1 MIISAVVAFVVLLTV
16 AVFSIRSMV
25 SVGAY
30 EEEPAVQSEPGERV
44 LPELD
49 IQASLPDEVVVEYQ
63 PEIDSL
69 TLPYAPGQRIPSLAE
84 LIPTFAES
92 TVVSNTDG
100 EIVATS
106 QGVQAQANG
115 QMTTAPSD
123 TTISSVVQEGD
134 VAVLTALRWQ
144 CGWMTEYVDA
154 TDRGDTARAV
164 NAKQMLQEFP
174 KLDAIVQYAPD
185 FIQMHDDIVEP
196 AFSGDVTSM
205 RGWVKSSCPTN

>member
-44 LPELD
+44 LSELD

-92 TVVSNTDG
+92 TVV
-100 EIVATS
+100 
-106 QGVQAQANG
+106 
-115 QMTTAPSD
+115 
-123 TTISSVVQEGD
+123 
-134 VAVLTALRWQ
+134 
-144 CGWMTEYVDA
+144 
-154 TDRGDTARAV
+154 
-164 NAKQMLQEFP
+164 
-174 KLDAIVQYAPD
+174 
-185 FIQMHDDIVEP
+185 
-196 AFSGDVTSM
+196 
-205 RGWVKSSCPTN
+205 

>member
-44 LPELD
+44 LSELD

-69 TLPYAPGQRIPSLAE
+69 TLAYAPGQRIPSLAE
-84 LIPTFAES
+84 LIPTFAGS
-92 TVVSNTDG
+92 TVISNTDG
-100 EIVATS
+100 EIAATS
-106 QGVQAQANG
+106 QGVQGQANAQKG
-115 QMTTAPSD
+115 SAPSD
-123 TTISSVVQEGD
+123 TTVNSVVREGD